1 MEVPWVKRTSCISK
15 ITIPCVVQPPFQHIW
30 NSNSVVDIHEP
41 NTISNS
47 TAKQEEHPLGYF
59 LKHTIGYQDQTQSIT
74 SKPKQILSFRTT
86 QQIKKHHKLEAWK
99 YQPDGKGVID

>member
-1 MEVPWVKRTSCISK
+1 MNLIQFQIPQQNKKSIHLGISL
-15 ITIPCVVQPPFQHIW
+15 
-30 NSNSVVDIHEP
+30 N
-41 NTISNS
+41 
-47 TAKQEEHPLGYF
+47 
-59 LKHTIGYQDQTQSIT
+59 TIGYQDQTQSIT